1 MVDSNH
7 FCLVVIGLDSALS
20 KDGSYN
26 LQVFWKECKYIAK
39 KIIRHI
45 TDNLE
50 SSSDDWFW

>member
-1 MVDSNH
+1 MDSNH